1 MRNLTAYYADRR
13 AGRAGARPARATTT
27 TRVQID
33 HPHRRQ
39 VTPTARSSEPIGH
52 EVEWTENLTRAR
64 SAAGLSVD
72 LEHEHVPDGDVER
85 VGGVESMMTGDDDT
99 ELTCFSVGGC

>member
-1 MRNLTAYYADRR
+1 MD
-13 AGRAGARPARATTT
+13 G
-27 TRVQID
+27 
-33 HPHRRQ
+33 
-39 VTPTARSSEPIGH
+39 
-52 EVEWTENLTRAR
+52 NLTRAR

-99 ELTCFSVGGC
+99 ELTCFPVAGC